1 MTEKSRRSQIG
12 CGSINFGASHDRRAL
27 PRRRICRGNAA
38 MSAKVT
44 AGIARGK
51 ANP

>member
-12 CGSINFGASHDRRAL
+12 CWTIYFADGHDRRAL